1 MTVGDQG
8 SPALLAPTKFLPA
21 GLSFPICDTGIWAW
35 PEELPGLTLLQP
47 VVCVCVGGGW
57 LLRWGVWAWERA
69 NRKAC
74 GGRERCSRPRPDL

>member
-47 VVCVCVGGGW
+47 VVCVCGGGLAVAVGG
-57 LLRWGVWAWERA
+57 LGVGKGEPQGVRRA
-69 NRKAC
+69 
-74 GGRERCSRPRPDL
+74 REVLPAAP